1 MSGPKTGSRASRR
14 NSAVARQLEDKVVL
28 ITGAAAGMGREDAIL
43 MAQRGASI
51 IAHDLLEDK
60 LAETAELVRA
70 AGGRVETFACDLTD
84 AEAFAAGAAVAEKA
98 FGRID
103 VLVNNAGIHGATPTE
118 EVTEDAFDLMMGIN
132 LTGLFTC
139 TQAVLPGMKA
149 RKSGVIVNISSGA
162 GQRGA
167 VNNSVYSASK
177 SGVIGLTKAWAK
189 ELAPWNIRVNS
200 VSPGPIMSEM
210 ALRARGIEGLKKRA
224 ETEIPLKRMGEL
236 IEIAYAVCY
245 LASEESAFVTGQL
258 VPVNGGTHIVGI

>member
-1 MSGPKTGSRASRR
+1 M
-14 NSAVARQLEDKVVL
+14 ARQLEDKVVL

-51 IAHDLLEDK
+51 VAHDLQEER

-84 AEAFAAGAAVAEKA
+84 AEAFAAGAAAAEKV

-103 VLVNNAGIHGATPTE
+103 VLVNNAGIHSAKPVE
-118 EVTEDAFDLMMGIN
+118 EVTEDDFDLMFAVN

-139 TQAVLPGMKA
+139 TKAVVPGMKA
-149 RKSGVIVNISSGA
+149 RKSGTIVNISSGA
-162 GQRGA
+162 AQRGA
-167 VNNSVYSASK
+167 VNNSVYAASK
-177 SGVIGLTKAWAK
+177 AGVLGLTKAWAK
-189 ELAPWNIRVNS
+189 ELAPWGIRVNA
-200 VSPGPIMSEM
+200 VTPGPIMSEM
-210 ALRARGIEGLKKRA
+210 AIRARGIEGLKKRA

-245 LASEESAFVTGQL
+245 LASDEAAFVTGQVL
-258 VPVNGGTHIVGI
+258 PVNGGTHIVGI